1 MYALIYLRN
10 IDAQKRRELE
20 QETAATKDALTGV
33 FNRKSFQYQVEMH
46 MKEREDSADSTMIL
60 MDGDNFKQINDTYG
74 HAEGDQVI
82 KQLSQILLKT
92 FRRKDVIGRFGG
104 DEFMIFLRNVTD
116 REIINRRLEEFR
128 TELSKNGSYGITC
141 SIGIATVKKEDFSYE
156 KAFKEADEALYQS
169 KRAGKNRYS
178 YYEA

>member
-33 FNRKSFQYQVEMH
+33 F
-46 MKEREDSADSTMIL
+46 
-60 MDGDNFKQINDTYG
+60 
-74 HAEGDQVI
+74 
-82 KQLSQILLKT
+82 
-92 FRRKDVIGRFGG
+92 
-104 DEFMIFLRNVTD
+104 
-116 REIINRRLEEFR
+116 NRRLEEFR

>member
-60 MDGDNFKQINDTYG
+60 MDGDNF
-74 HAEGDQVI
+74 
-82 KQLSQILLKT
+82 
-92 FRRKDVIGRFGG
+92 
-104 DEFMIFLRNVTD
+104 
-116 REIINRRLEEFR
+116 
-128 TELSKNGSYGITC
+128 
-141 SIGIATVKKEDFSYE
+141 
-156 KAFKEADEALYQS
+156 
-169 KRAGKNRYS
+169 
-178 YYEA
+178 